1 VTALPGEHG
10 WSEDAL
16 FSKALVYVQK
26 MEQHNAEDWEYGF
39 WSSLSLEFL
48 CRAAVAHVSP
58 TLLADRKDW
67 RNTHY
72 ALGNATMSKQ
82 FLPRSAQTKEVL
94 DILTALVPGFTE
106 STDFCVEHAGRR
118 NAELHSGDLEFKNL
132 ETGKWLPKYYAA
144 CKTLLKFIG
153 KTLNDLFEEAATAE
167 QLIAASG
174 DAAAKAVGQDI
185 AAHIALWNEK
195 SADERTISSSQSQV
209 WASREKGHRVQ
220 CPACKNTGLLRG
232 APQGTVTTK
241 VNDDEIIQKQTV
253 IPASFECIACGL
265 RIAGLSKLVACG
277 LGNAFTETSTSSAA
291 DFFGLY
297 TEDDM
302 EHARANIQDS
312 GDFGF
317 EDDNNE

>member
-1 VTALPGEHG
+1 MTALPGEHG

-26 MEQHNAEDWEYGF
+26 MEQHSADDWEYGF

-72 ALGNATMSKQ
+72 ALGNATMSKK
-82 FLPRSAQTKEVL
+82 FLPKSAQTTEVL
-94 DILTALVPGFTE
+94 DILTQLVTGFPE
-106 STDFCVEHAGRR
+106 STDFCTEHSGRR
-118 NAELHSGDLEFKNL
+118 NAELHSGDLEFKDL
-132 ETGKWLPKYYAA
+132 ATGNWLPKYYAA
-144 CKTLLKFIG
+144 CKTLLTSMG
-153 KTLNDLFEEAATAE
+153 KTLNELFKDAATAE
-167 QLIAASG
+167 QLIAASK
-174 DAAAKAVGQDI
+174 DAAAKAVERDI

-195 SADERTISSSQSQV
+195 NVDDKTISSSQSQV
-209 WASREKGHRVQ
+209 WASSEKGHRVQ
-220 CPACKNTGLLRG
+220 CPACKNAGLLRG
-232 APQGTVTTK
+232 APRGTVTTK
-241 VNDDEIIQKQTV
+241 VKDDEIIQKQTV

-265 RIAGLSKLVACG
+265 RIAGLSKLVACR

-302 EHARANIQDS
+302 EQARANIQ
-312 GDFGF
+312 DFGF